1 MSGITEPYVK
11 SDWTVESAIVD
22 LHVRS
27 VVRILI
33 RPLVLEKIMRWSVEC
48 VCVESE
54 MNAECVCVERER
66 KVVCVCGEKER
77 WRGGVCMCSE
87 RDEGEVCMCSERESE
102 RKVECV
108 FVVRDIEC
116 EVKVDRKNVEWGR
129 RVEKRGPGKI

>member
-11 SDWTVESAIVD
+11 SNWTVESAIVD

-54 MNAECVCVERER
+54 MNAECVCVERE
-66 KVVCVCGEKER
+66 E
-77 WRGGVCMCSE
+77 GGVCMWRE
-87 RDEGEVCMCSERESE
+87 RDVERWS
-102 RKVECV
+102 VYV
-108 FVVRDIEC
+108 
-116 EVKVDRKNVEWGR
+116 
-129 RVEKRGPGKI
+129 